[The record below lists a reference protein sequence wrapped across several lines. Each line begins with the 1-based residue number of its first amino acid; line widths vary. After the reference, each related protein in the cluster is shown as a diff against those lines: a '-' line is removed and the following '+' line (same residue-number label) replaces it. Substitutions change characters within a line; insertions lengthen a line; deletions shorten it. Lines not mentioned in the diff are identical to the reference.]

1 MGDYTAYVRSQV
13 EERRKPSGAKFMKDG
28 FDRWAE
34 SSAPARSGQ
43 MEKSPAEATNTMRNE
58 MTDRQVGGMMC
69 RHCRGGVL
77 PLLAPAAIAAAP
89 YVVPAAAGFAAGIYS
104 GVKGQR
110 KVDKLRQQIAR
121 EERAKVGGSS
131 GITRGMEKA
140 EIMRGMERAEEMTGM
155 GIFTGKKWEVVPM
168 ETGSE
173 FQLRKGSEYK
183 DLTPWSDFSGF
194 RTGWRTRAAAQ
205 KAADALNKSF
215 ISGMGAG
222 ETGAGFR
229 EGVRETQNVYGNL
242 ADAAVYGFDA
252 YESAKK
258 GVTGLPGAL
267 RSGAQVAE
275 SVLKVKDSA
284 QKAASEFSK
293 GGFAYGSSPKN
304 FIPGYT
310 TYVAAKTLKSH
321 VKAARGKGKVSTAV
335 NLGLAGYDVYKKG
348 KKAKESF
355 DQGDYIGTIRQGVD
369 AGLSAHRGVKAATGK
384 GKTDGRA
391 ARAAI
396 VKKVMAERGV
406 KMIEASKIVKAE
418 GLY

>member
-58 MTDRQVGGMMC
+58 MTERQVGGMMC
-69 RHCRGGVL
+69 QHCRGGVL

-89 YVVPAAAGFAAGIYS
+89 YVLPAAAGFAAGVYS

-121 EERAKVGGSS
+121 EERAKTGGSAS
-131 GITRGMEKA
+131 LARLMVD
-140 EIMRGMERAEEMTGM
+140 AEEKTGM
-155 GIFTGKKWEVVPM
+155 GILTGKKWEVVPM
-168 ETGSE
+168 ETGSQ
-173 FQLRKGSEYK
+173 FQLKKGNDYK

-229 EGVRETQNVYGNL
+229 EGVRETQNIYGNL

-284 QKAASEFSK
+284 QKAASEFQK
-293 GGFAYGSSPKN
+293 GGSVKH
-304 FIPGYT
+304 FIPGYS
-310 TYVAAKTLKSH
+310 TYAAAKTIKDQ
-321 VKAARGKGKVSTAV
+321 VKAAR
-335 NLGLAGYDVYKKG
+335 
-348 KKAKESF
+348 
-355 DQGDYIGTIRQGVD
+355 
-369 AGLSAHRGVKAATGK
+369 GK

-396 VKKVMAERGV
+396 VKKVMADKGLS
-406 KMIEASKIVKAE
+406 MIAASSYVKANN
-418 GLY
+418 LYKKA